1 MVAEEPVIGEYEAL
15 RERIASAV
23 GPNLSAF
30 GTSPGAQEFADGV
43 CDSIVDAVLDALGLE
58 RVGTVELDDA
68 DLLLYPDPSVL
79 FEVHSTPVFRLRP
92 ALEDR

>member
-1 MVAEEPVIGEYEAL
+1 MTEPTHTGERGTL
-15 RERIASAV
+15 RERLADAV
-23 GPNLSAF
+23 GPNLSVY
-30 GTSPGAQEFADGV
+30 GSSPGAQEFADGV

-92 ALEDR
+92 APEDK